1 MCRCLYHWSAHQ
13 QAKIIMNV
21 TITTICLTAY
31 ALGFANAEE
40 VCRQSDTVV
49 QLSQQ
54 YEMPPELI
62 VSLVYH
68 ESRWNPH
75 ARSRAGACGLT
86 QVIPR
91 WTRNPKVSCKQLK
104 DDPVLSLRTGVK
116 MLNNLLRSRRYASGN
131 IKVALCMYN
140 AGPSRCRHNS
150 VKWRGNFYARRVLK
164 TSKKFRDK
172 MLTFDPETEDEVF

>member
-1 MCRCLYHWSAHQ
+1 MSA
-13 QAKIIMNV
+13 

-40 VCRQSDTVV
+40 VCKQSDAVV
-49 QLSQQ
+49 ELSQQ
-54 YEMPPELI
+54 YEIPPELI

-91 WTRNPKVSCKQLK
+91 WTRAPRVSCNKLK
-104 DDPVLSLRTGVK
+104 NDPTLSLRTGVG
-116 MLNNLLRSRRYASGN
+116 MLSNLLRSRRYADGN

-140 AGPSRCRHNS
+140 AGPRQCRHNS
-150 VKWRGNFYARRVLK
+150 VKRRGNSYARKVLK

-172 MLTFDPETEDEVF
+172 MLTFDPESEDEVF

>member
-1 MCRCLYHWSAHQ
+1 MSA
-13 QAKIIMNV
+13 

-40 VCRQSDTVV
+40 VCKQSDAVV
-49 QLSQQ
+49 ELSQQ
-54 YEMPPELI
+54 
-62 VSLVYH
+62 YH

-91 WTRNPKVSCKQLK
+91 WTRAPRVSCNKLK
-104 DDPVLSLRTGVK
+104 NDPTLSLRTGVG
-116 MLNNLLRSRRYASGN
+116 MLSNLLRSRRYADGN

-140 AGPSRCRHNS
+140 AGPRQCRHNS
-150 VKWRGNFYARRVLK
+150 VKRRGNSYARKVLK

-172 MLTFDPETEDEVF
+172 MLTFDPESEDEVF